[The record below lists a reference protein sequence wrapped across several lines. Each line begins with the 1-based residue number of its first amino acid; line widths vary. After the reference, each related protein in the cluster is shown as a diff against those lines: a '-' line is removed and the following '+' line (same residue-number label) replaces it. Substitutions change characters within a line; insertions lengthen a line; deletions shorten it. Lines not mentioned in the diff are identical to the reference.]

1 MLWSTRSFL
10 TARTGINLT
19 VDSMPWRRME
29 GVDVR
34 YVISHHV
41 DVFVQERPRSI
52 LDGEYDGILRYPRRP
67 GSCLARYPTHS
78 HYLSYS
84 TEFLA
89 GPCPAHPDL
98 PPPPPPPPMPHH
110 HEAPPPHR
118 TKHVS
123 FARSHTLTSFD
134 DAVSGKPMV
143 VARSQERLIGKKS
156 MGDLQQQQQGGSTL
170 GESPKVVIMGEWT

>member
-1 MLWSTRSFL
+1 M
-10 TARTGINLT
+10 
-19 VDSMPWRRME
+19 
-29 GVDVR
+29 
-34 YVISHHV
+34 
-41 DVFVQERPRSI
+41 FVQERPRSI
-52 LDGEYDGILRYPRRP
+52 LEGEYDGILRHPRRP

-84 TEFLA
+84 SEFLA

-98 PPPPPPPPMPHH
+98 PPPTPPPPMPHH
-110 HEAPPPHR
+110 HDAPPPHR

-134 DAVSGKPMV
+134 DAVSGKPLV

-156 MGDLQQQQQGGSTL
+156 MSEQQQQGGSAL
-170 GESPKVVIMGEWT
+170 GESPKVVIMGECTLLILTWTNLLGILDTEKCI